1 LILIAGRYTK
11 EAFYAAIGVTRQFL
25 YKRKRRKEQIEEIV
39 TPIVTLVQK
48 KREQFKKLGSR
59 RLFYLLNIEN
69 IGINRFEKIVSENNL
84 TVKIKKKRIITT
96 QGYYEEGDINLLNGK
111 ELNDINQVIAGDITY
126 LKTHKI
132 TFYICALKD
141 MYSKRIVGLYGSDNM
156 LATTIIKALR
166 QAIKLR
172 GKGIHGCIHH
182 SDAGSQYKS
191 HIYKDLIKQHHIVPS
206 IAENC
211 LQNGMAEQLNGAI
224 KNDYMLS
231 NIRSVKELNKV
242 LTHVKKTIN
251 EQIPVANLG
260 YMTPVQYEEYLKTVP
275 LPNRKIIK
283 LYDFNDKKGDFLQ
296 A

>member
-1 LILIAGRYTK
+1 MILIAGRYTK

-182 SDAGSQYKS
+182 SD
-191 HIYKDLIKQHHIVPS
+191 
-206 IAENC
+206 
-211 LQNGMAEQLNGAI
+211 
-224 KNDYMLS
+224 NDYMLS

>member
-1 LILIAGRYTK
+1 MIAGHYSK
-11 EAFYAAIGVTRQFL
+11 AAFYVAVGVSRQFL
-25 YKRKRRKEQIEEIV
+25 YKRRLRKEKIEEIV

-59 RLFYLLNIEN
+59 RLFYILDIQSM
-69 IGINRFEKIVSENNL
+69 GINRFEKILSAYNL
-84 TVKIKKKRIITT
+84 TVKIKRKRIITT
-96 QGYYEEGDINLLNGK
+96 QGYYEEGDVNLLNGK

-126 LKTHKI
+126 YSTPKK
-132 TFYICALKD
+132 TFYICTLKD

-156 LATTIIKALR
+156 LATTVIKALH

-182 SDAGSQYKS
+182 SDAGTQYKS
-191 HIYKDLIKQHHIVPS
+191 LIYKNLIKKHHIVPS

-224 KNDYMLS
+224 KNDYIPS
-231 NIRSVKELNKV
+231 NIKSVKELNKF
-242 LTHVKKTIN
+242 LTHIKKTIN
-251 EQIPVANLG
+251 EEIPVENLG
-260 YMTPVQYEEYLKTVP
+260 YMTPVKYEEYLKSTP
-275 LPNRKIIK
+275 LADHKKIT
-283 LYDFNDKKGDFLQ
+283 LFDFNEKKGDFLK